1 MRRIIQLLS
10 LSFFTYLFFRASYPL
25 TSIIPVDLFLRID
38 PLNALVTSLASRELV
53 QRTLPSVLLIVLTL
67 LLGRFFCG
75 YLCPLGTVLDLANS
89 LFTRKKTRFVEQL
102 RGLKFYLLIGL
113 TVAAICGANLLY
125 LFDPI
130 VILTRTYT
138 IAFYPLSIVLANIS
152 LDWLR
157 PLADSQGWVALS
169 YLHYP
174 QPFFAMSIVTGLI
187 FAGIISVSYT
197 HLTLPTNVSMCRS
210 RWGAGG

>member
-102 RGLKFYLLIGL
+102 RG
-113 TVAAICGANLLY
+113 
-125 LFDPI
+125 
-130 VILTRTYT
+130 
-138 IAFYPLSIVLANIS
+138 
-152 LDWLR
+152 
-157 PLADSQGWVALS
+157 
-169 YLHYP
+169 
-174 QPFFAMSIVTGLI
+174 
-187 FAGIISVSYT
+187 
-197 HLTLPTNVSMCRS
+197 
-210 RWGAGG
+210 